1 MVKWRLN
8 LSRQV
13 SIGYLLIVVV
23 ALAASLFCFFTLRNN
38 QKLDDRIRQI
48 YLPTYLLQKD
58 LYALQGNALKLS
70 NSWIYQPDQQGKQ
83 QLQAI
88 HTTEFPALK
97 KRLEELLAA
106 SGDNSNDMQEL
117 LKEFEMVL
125 NAQRE
130 LMHVLSA
137 DSTYGNDASVDEAI
151 ALLETGIIPKAQLL
165 ADHLHTCM
173 QAQEQKMS
181 QAQEDKEDSY
191 DFLALLLGTM
201 VLLFISISYVAY
213 YFSRKKIVKP
223 ILRLKDTVLEMSE
236 GKSIEEEF
244 EMQEDEIGEMTHAIA
259 TLMKGINA
267 RAAFALQI
275 GNGNYTNDFA
285 LLSSEDTMGKALLDM
300 RENLKHNAEEEQR
313 RNWAVSGLAKFA
325 EIIRNQTDF
334 QKLGDAI
341 ISNIIKYTHSNQGG
355 LFVIS
360 DENKNDVHLRLL
372 SCYAWDK
379 KKHVEKT
386 IREGQGMAGQCW
398 QEGNPIFLTQVP
410 SDYVTITSGLG
421 HATPRCLFLAPLKV
435 NDVIYGVLELA
446 SFQPYQEHEREF
458 IVKVC
463 EIIASAIS
471 TVKIAEQTKHLLIQ
485 SQQQAEA
492 MRNQEEEMR
501 QNMEELQA
509 AQEGMEGM
517 MKESKG
523 QELYMRNL
531 IDASTDSIL
540 TFDHEYK
547 IIHSNQ
553 VARAGYRAIGIAIE
567 KAGANLLQL
576 IPVADREMF
585 KQLFDTGL
593 SGEAAEMTYQS
604 QLGTHFVVKY
614 IPIKNEQG
622 EVTAVVQFSSDVT
635 KLMKAQEETKKMLRE
650 SQAQAEELRAQEEEL
665 RATME
670 AEAQRNKDLER
681 ASSQAEAQKQMM
693 LKVIEKLK
701 EKEKESQAQ
710 ANELRAQ
717 EEELRAQQEELRQN
731 MEELEAT
738 LDAEAK
744 RGKEAERNNVQL
756 EAQKL
761 MMIKNIEKLKQKEQE
776 SQAQAEELR
785 AQEEELR
792 ATMEAE
798 AARNKA
804 LERTNS
810 QTEAQKQ
817 MMINALEKFKQRE
830 KELMTELELKEKA
843 IANLT
848 RTISDN

>member
-1 MVKWRLN
+1 MVKWKLN

-13 SIGYLLIVVV
+13 SLGYLLIVLV
-23 ALAASLFCFFTLRNN
+23 ALATSLFCFFTLRNN

-48 YLPTYLLQKD
+48 YLPTYLLQRD
-58 LYALQGNALKLS
+58 LYALQGDALKLS

-97 KRLEELLAA
+97 QGLEELLAA

-125 NAQRE
+125 SAQRE

-137 DSTYGNDASVDEAI
+137 DSVYENDFSVDKAI
-151 ALLETGIIPKAQLL
+151 ALLDADIKPKTKLL
-165 ADHLHTCM
+165 AGHLHAYM
-173 QAQEQKMS
+173 QAQERKMN
-181 QAQEDKEDSY
+181 QAQEDKENSY
-191 DFLALLLGTM
+191 RFLALLLGTM
-201 VLLFISISYVAY
+201 VLLFICISYVAY
-213 YFSRKKIVKP
+213 YFSRKKILKP
-223 ILRLKDTVLEMSE
+223 ILRLKDTVLQMSE
-236 GKSIEEEF
+236 GKSIEEKF
-244 EMQEDEIGEMTHAIA
+244 EIEEDEIGEMSHAIA

-275 GNGNYTNDFA
+275 GNGNYTCDFT

-325 EIIRNQTDF
+325 EIIRNQTEF

-341 ISNIIKYTHSNQGG
+341 ISNIVKYTKSNQGG

-360 DENKNDVHLRLL
+360 DEDKSDVHLRLL

-386 IREGQGMAGQCW
+386 IREGQGLVGQCW
-398 QEGNPIFLTQVP
+398 VEGTSIFMTQVP
-410 SDYVTITSGLG
+410 HDYVTITSGLG
-421 HATPRCLFLAPLKV
+421 YATPRCLVLTPLKL
-435 NDVIYGVLELA
+435 NDAVYGVLELA
-446 SFQPYQEHEREF
+446 SFQPYQKYELEF
-458 IVKVC
+458 IEKVC
-463 EIIASAIS
+463 ETIASAIS
-471 TVKIAEQTKHLLIQ
+471 TVKIAQQTASLLKQ
-485 SQQQAEA
+485 SQLQTEV
-492 MRNQEEEMR
+492 MRSQEEEMR
-501 QNMEELQA
+501 QNMEELQTT
-509 AQEGMEGM
+509 QEEMERM

-547 IIHSNQ
+547 IIHFNQ
-553 VARAGYRAIGIAIE
+553 VARAGYRAMDIDLG
-567 KAGANLLQL
+567 KTGTNLLQL
-576 IPVADREMF
+576 IPAEEREMF
-585 KQLFDTGL
+585 KQLFDAGL
-593 SGEAAEMTYQS
+593 SGEAVEITYQT
-604 QLGTHFVVKY
+604 QLETHFIVKH

-622 EVTAVVQFSSDVT
+622 KVTAVAQFSTDVT
-635 KLMKAQEETKKMLRE
+635 RLMQAQEETKKMLRG

-665 RATME
+665 RSTME

-681 ASSQAEAQKQMM
+681 AGSQMEAQKQMM

-701 EKEKESQAQ
+701 EKEKEALS
-710 ANELRAQ
+710 Q

-738 LDAEAK
+738 LDLEAK
-744 RGKEAERNNVQL
+744 RGKEAERANAQL

-761 MMIKNIEKLKQKEQE
+761 MMIKHIEKFKQKELKSQE
-776 SQAQAEELR
+776 QAEELR
-785 AQEEELR
+785 TQEEELR
-792 ATMEAE
+792 ATVEAE
-798 AARNKA
+798 AERIKV

-810 QTEAQKQ
+810 QAEAQKQ
-817 MMINALEKFKQRE
+817 MMIESLEKLKKRE
-830 KELMTELELKEKA
+830 NELLTELELKEKA
-843 IANLT
+843 IANL